1 VNGPPKDSK
10 QNIAAAVAAAKAADS
25 VVLVMGIDGSV
36 EAEVS
41 LHQAS
46 SLPRDVACTPF
57 DCCVCVFRATIARTQ
72 LFLVTSQ
79 PS

>member
-1 VNGPPKDSK
+1 MNGPPKDSK

-41 LHQAS
+41 LHQPK
-46 SLPRDVACTPF
+46 LF
-57 DCCVCVFRATIARTQ
+57 TQ
-72 LFLVTSQ
+72 GRCMYAL
-79 PS
+79 